1 MAYYPPMNANT
12 ITKKIAT
19 LRFKSGLIKKG
30 FVRSIFDGIIRI
42 TWTEDG
48 SEGVDIRQATGHS
61 MLGAWMLISRE

>member
-1 MAYYPPMNANT
+1 MAYCPTMNANT

-19 LRFKSGLIKKG
+19 LRFKSGFLRKG
-30 FVRSIFDGIIRI
+30 FVRSIFDGVIRV

-48 SEGVDIRQATGHS
+48 VEGVDIRQATGHS